1 MKVLELLSIWERT
14 AKGNLT
20 PEHFSIRLPIEDA
33 AKLRALAEMYPR
45 QPIDSIL
52 SDLLHVALLEVE
64 SKLPYQ
70 RGDKVIALDEEGDP
84 LYEDV
89 GPTPRFLELSRK
101 HLQLYQQQLDS
112 LPSKN

>member
-14 AKGNLT
+14 ATGNLT
-20 PEHFSIRLPIEDA
+20 PEHFSIRLPVEDA

-45 QPIDSIL
+45 QTIDSIL
-52 SDLLHVALLEVE
+52 SDLIHVALLEVE

-70 RGDKVIALDEEGDP
+70 RGDKIIALDEEGDP

-89 GPTPRFLELSRK
+89 GPTPRFLQLSRK
-101 HLQLYQQQLDS
+101 HLQHYQQQLDG
-112 LPSKN
+112 PASKS